1 MFRGRGGGGRYTR
14 FLTRLRTRATP
25 RHLVAGLREQ
35 FIGRIKEMHCQFYLR
50 RGRRIP
56 FHLRMPYY
64 FTVSRQALRTYTAHG
79 YPGRVALLL
88 AEQSGDIR
96 DREMVWTTLSSA
108 GLTVHR
114 LPGGHFNIGDEPRAK
129 RWAEQ
134 ISSTLNDVE
143 AR

>member
-1 MFRGRGGGGRYTR
+1 MFRDRGGGGRYTR

-25 RHLVAGLREQ
+25 RHVLTGIRERVAD
-35 FIGRIKEMHCQFYLR
+35 RIKEIHCQFYLR
-50 RGRRIP
+50 MGRRIP

-64 FTVSRQALRTYTAHG
+64 HAVSRQALRTYVAHG

-88 AEQSGDIR
+88 AEQSGDIHE
-96 DREMVWTTLSSA
+96 REMVWTKLASA
-108 GLTVHR
+108 GLTMHR
-114 LPGGHFNIGDEPRAK
+114 LSGGHFNIGDEPRAK
-129 RWAEQ
+129 SWAEQ